1 MSPWRKAERSK
12 CADLMATNL
21 GRQALSPLPASLCCI
36 LLEGHGYILPAS
48 SGQPDQYFSLFFS
61 LGVSQ

>member
-1 MSPWRKAERSK
+1 MSPWRNAERSK

-21 GRQALSPLPASLCCI
+21 GRQALSPLLASLRCI
-36 LLEGHGYILPAS
+36 LLEGHGCILPAS